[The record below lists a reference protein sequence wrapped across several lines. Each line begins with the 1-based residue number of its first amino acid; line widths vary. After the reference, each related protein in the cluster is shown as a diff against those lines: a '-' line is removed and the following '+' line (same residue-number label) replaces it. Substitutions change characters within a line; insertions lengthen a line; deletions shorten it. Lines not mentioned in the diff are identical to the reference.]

1 MLELKAALL
10 NELAEVNTGDTPRRS
25 PELLFKEEPLDIVD
39 NAPEPEPGFKQV
51 LIKVEACGVCYTDI
65 DVIEGR
71 VKCKIPLI
79 LGHQIVGRI
88 EALGLGVKERVGIG
102 ERVGVAWIGWS
113 CGKCRYCMTGLE
125 NLCNDFKPTGCS
137 IDGGYAEYTVAYED
151 YIYKIPEVFESYEAA
166 PLLCAGSVGY
176 RALKL
181 AEMADGLRL
190 GFFGF
195 GASAHILIQ
204 VARRLYPS
212 SEIYV
217 FSRSSDHRE
226 LAIRLGADW
235 VGHPLDTPPRKLDR
249 AIDFTPVGETVSRAM
264 EVLDRGGRLVI
275 NVIRKQNPVSLDYV
289 KHMWMEREV
298 KTVANVSR
306 RDVEEFLSIAAS
318 YSVKPEVTLYKLEQV
333 NEAIRDLKKAVLK
346 GSAVLKIRC

>member
-1 MLELKAALL
+1 MRAALL
-10 NELAEVNTGDTPRRS
+10 NELAEVRAGDTPRRN
-25 PELLFKEEPLDIVD
+25 PELPFKEEPLDIND
-39 NAPEPEPGFKQV
+39 NTPEPEPSFKQV
-51 LIKVEACGVCYTDI
+51 LIRVEACGVCYTDI
-65 DVIEGR
+65 DIIEGR
-71 VKCKIPLI
+71 VKCKTPLI
-79 LGHQIVGRI
+79 LGHQIVGRV
-88 EALGLGVKERVGIG
+88 EALGPGVKGRVEVG

-113 CGKCRYCMTGLE
+113 CGKCKYCVTGLE
-125 NLCNDFKPTGCS
+125 NLCSDFKPTGCS

-151 YIYKIPEVFESYEAA
+151 YVYKIPEVFESYEAA

-181 AEMADGLRL
+181 AEMTDGLRL

-226 LAIRLGADW
+226 LALRLGADW
-235 VGHPLDTPPRKLDR
+235 VGHPSGIPPKKLDR
-249 AIDFTPVGETVSRAM
+249 AIDFTPVGETVPKAM
-264 EVLDRGGRLVI
+264 EVLDKGGRLVI
-275 NVIRKQNPVSLDYV
+275 NVIRKQTSINLDYV
-289 KHMWMEREV
+289 KHLWMEKEV

-306 RDVEEFLSIAAS
+306 RDVEEFLGIAAN

-333 NEAIRDLKKAVLK
+333 NEAIRDLKRAVLR
-346 GSAVLKIRC
+346 GSAVLKMR

>member
-1 MLELKAALL
+1 MRAALL
-10 NELAEVNTGDTPRRS
+10 NELAEVKAGDIPRRNL
-25 PELLFKEEPLDIVD
+25 ELPFKEEPLDIVD
-39 NAPEPEPGFKQV
+39 NTPEPEPGFKQV
-51 LIKVEACGVCYTDI
+51 LIRVEVCGVCYTDI
-65 DVIEGR
+65 DIIEGR

-79 LGHQIVGRI
+79 LGHQVVGRV
-88 EALGLGVKERVGIG
+88 EALGLGAGGRVGIG

-113 CGKCRYCMTGLE
+113 CGECKYCTTGLE
-125 NLCNDFKPTGCS
+125 NLCNDFKSTGCS
-137 IDGGYAEYTVAYED
+137 IDGGYAEYAVAYED
-151 YIYKIPEVFESYEAA
+151 YVYIIPRVFESYEAA

-181 AEMADGLRL
+181 AGMADGLRL

-217 FSRSSDHRE
+217 FSRSSNHRE
-226 LAIRLGADW
+226 LALRLGADW
-235 VGHPLDTPPRKLDR
+235 VGHPLDTPPKKLDR
-249 AIDFTPVGETVSRAM
+249 AIDFTPVGETVPKAM
-264 EVLDRGGRLVI
+264 EVLDKGGRLVI
-275 NVIRKQNPVSLDYV
+275 NVIRKQTPVNLDYV

-306 RDVEEFLSIAAS
+306 RDVEEFLGIAAN

-333 NEAIRDLKKAVLK
+333 NEAIRDLKKAVLR
-346 GSAVLKIRC
+346 GSAVLKVR